1 MKLLVFEL
9 RIVGL
14 SEPMLCHPV
23 WLPLGP
29 RAFPRV
35 SVRVSS
41 FALRK
46 GIHNYLIEPLLVE
59 VKRPGI
65 KTH

>member
-35 SVRVSS
+35 SVRVS
-41 FALRK
+41 ALLSEK
-46 GIHNYLIEPLLVE
+46 VSII
-59 VKRPGI
+59 
-65 KTH
+65 T